1 MSNFLDDLLDERTA
15 NTWIQQGSE
24 EWDKVRIGRFTSSE
38 MWRLLTPPKTKEAKD
53 AGKLSETALTY
64 INVKVA
70 ETITGQQKTSSY
82 AYPLVF
88 GKEQEPIAI
97 EEFCKKTGFSHEP
110 VGFVAFNSHAGGSP
124 DGIINGTDILE
135 VKSPWA
141 IETQL
146 DYLMLTDQWDLK
158 RLNPAYYWQC
168 MSNLLF
174 TMKEKCHFVSWDH
187 RYPEDKR
194 IVHLHIKPV
203 AEDFDQIASAIEKA
217 VKLKL
222 ELIKLLA

>member
-1 MSNFLDDLLDERTA
+1 MSSFLDDIIDDTGYMKHVDQ
-15 NTWIQQGSE
+15 NTDA
-24 EWDKVRIGRFTSSE
+24 WDKIRIGRFTSSE
-38 MWRLLTPPKTKEAKD
+38 MWRLLTSPKTKEAKES
-53 AGKLSETALTY
+53 GKLSETALTY

-70 ETITGQQKTSSY
+70 ETLTGQQKASSY

-97 EEFCKKTGFSHEP
+97 EAFCEQTGFEWEEI
-110 VGFVAFNSHAGGSP
+110 GFVAFGEWAGGSP
-124 DGIINGTDILE
+124 DGIINETDILE
-135 VKSPWA
+135 IKCPWA

-158 RLNPAYYWQC
+158 RLKPEYYWQV

-174 TMKEKCHFVSWDH
+174 TMKEKGHFVSFDD
-187 RYPEDKR
+187 RYPKEKK
-194 IVHLHIKPV
+194 IVHIEVKPIP
-203 AEDFDQIASAIEKA
+203 EDFQKITDAIEKA

-222 ELIKLLA
+222 ELLQLLS

>member
-1 MSNFLDDLLDERTA
+1 MNPLLSE
-15 NTWIQQGSE
+15 IQAVVSDQGSDG
-24 EWDKVRIGRFTSSE
+24 WNQARVGRFTASE
-38 MWRLLTPPKTKEAKD
+38 IFKLLTPPRSKEAKE

-70 ETITGQQKTSSY
+70 ETITGQPKTTSY

-97 EEFCKKTGFSHEP
+97 DAFCKKTGYTYEP
-110 VGFVAFNSHAGGSP
+110 VGFIPFGQHSGGSP
-124 DGIINGTDILE
+124 DGVINETDILE

-158 RLNPAYYWQC
+158 RIKPEYYWQC
-168 MSNLLF
+168 MANLLF
-174 TMKEKCHFVSWDH
+174 TMKEQCHFVAFDH
-187 RYPEDKR
+187 RYPEDKQ
-194 IVHLHIKPV
+194 IVHIIIKPIS
-203 AEDFDQIASAIEKA
+203 EDFDAITSAIEKA
-217 VKLKL
+217 VKMKL
-222 ELIKLLA
+222 EILSLLK

>member
-1 MSNFLDDLLDERTA
+1 MNPLLSEINA
-15 NTWIQQGSE
+15 VISEQGSD
-24 EWDKVRIGRFTSSE
+24 EWNQARIGRFTASE
-38 MWRLLTPPKTKEAKD
+38 MWKLITPPKTKEAKE

-70 ETITGQQKTSSY
+70 ETLTGQAKTSSY

-97 EEFCKKTGFSHEP
+97 EAFCKKTGYSYEP
-110 VGFVAFNSHAGGSP
+110 IGFVEFGQHSGGSP
-124 DGIINGTDILE
+124 DGVINETEIIE
-135 VKSPWA
+135 VKAPWA

-158 RLNPAYYWQC
+158 RLKPDYYWQC

-174 TMKEKCHFVSWDH
+174 TMKEKCHFVAYDH
-187 RYPEDKR
+187 RYPEDKQ
-194 IVHLHIKPV
+194 IVHIIINPV
-203 AEDFDQIASAIEKA
+203 SSDFDIITTAIEKG
-217 VKLKL
+217 VKMKL
-222 ELIKLLA
+222 EILNLLK